1 MDPNILET
9 ELSKCITHLKEEFT
23 QIRTGR
29 ATPELVEPVKV
40 EAYGTISPL
49 KNLGNIA
56 VSDAKSIVV
65 QLWDKSI
72 LEAVVKG
79 VEAANLGFRASI
91 EGEVVRISIPDLTEE
106 RRLDLVKVMKERA
119 ETARIAVRNVRR
131 DFMQEIEA
139 KVKAGE
145 LSEDDGKRQ
154 KDQVEKMVKAKNEE
168 IESMKD
174 LKEKDIMTV

>member
-1 MDPNILET
+1 MDPNNMKKEFDR
-9 ELSKCITHLKEEFT
+9 CIIHLKEEFA

-65 QLWDKSI
+65 QVWDKSI
-72 LEAVVKG
+72 MEAIVKG

-91 EGEVVRISIPDLTEE
+91 EGDIVRISIPDLTEE
-106 RRLDLVKVMKERA
+106 RRLDLVKVMKDRA

-131 DFMQEIEA
+131 DHMQEIEA

-154 KDQVEKMVKAKNEE
+154 KDEVEKMVKEKNEE
-168 IESMKD
+168 IEEMKD
-174 LKEKDIMTV
+174 IKEKDIMTV